1 MKSSPKIQAGTRWIA
16 TSFGFL
22 MLSLACVGSLMFL
35 YGGGSWQ
42 TTARMEAVNLS
53 AIEVSELVGTETYT
67 KPASRTP
74 HSLLRAFA
82 QTVKLPFASPQNMLS
97 SQLPAA
103 STVPAQP
110 PETQSSLL
118 SSLSTWQNSTKKIAL
133 GWIPYATPD
142 ETIQMIKDNPGITV
156 ISPKW
161 LKLSSTSGS
170 VSSSVQSSVVSYA
183 HAHGVKVWALFDN
196 QFDARLTHKVLQ
208 DSGARQS
215 LAKLV
220 AQDVKANHLDGLNV
234 DFENVQTLDQGAFT
248 TFVQELHQQ
257 LQPLHVTLSVDITPD
272 IVFLHDNAAFFH
284 AGLASV
290 CDYIVVMAYD
300 EHWGGDQTPGP
311 VADVPWVTNA
321 VYDLLDTGVPSD
333 KLILGLP
340 FYARFWHVH
349 SDGSV
354 TSQAVADSAVAG
366 ILQSHHATSTWNH
379 ALGVAYARYP
389 KSDGYE
395 EVWYETT
402 DTLAQKLALVNDQQ
416 LAGTAV
422 WSLSLSDR
430 QTWSTMIQALRQTL
444 S

>member
-1 MKSSPKIQAGTRWIA
+1 
-16 TSFGFL
+16 
-22 MLSLACVGSLMFL
+22 GSLMFL
-35 YGGGSWQ
+35 DGGGSWQ
-42 TTARMEAVNLS
+42 TAARLEAANLS

-67 KPASRTP
+67 KPASRAP
-74 HSLLRAFA
+74 HSLLRALA
-82 QTVKLPFASPQNMLS
+82 QTVKLPFANLQNILS

-103 STVPAQP
+103 LAPATQP
-110 PETQSSLL
+110 SETQSSLL
-118 SSLSTWQNSTKKIAL
+118 SSLYTWQNATKKIAL
-133 GWIPYATPD
+133 GWIPYATPS
-142 ETIQMIKDNPGITV
+142 ETVQMIKDNPGITV

-161 LKLSSTSGS
+161 LSLSSNTGS

-196 QFDARLTHKVLQ
+196 QFDASLTHKVLQ
-208 DSGARQS
+208 NVHTRLS
-215 LAKLV
+215 LVNAVVQVAKT
-220 AQDVKANHLDGLNV
+220 NHLDGLNV
-234 DFENVQTLDQGAFT
+234 DFENVQSADQTAFT
-248 TFVQELHQQ
+248 SFIQELHQQ
-257 LQPLHVTLSVDITPD
+257 LQPLHITLSVDITPD

-290 CDYIVVMAYD
+290 CDYIIVMAYD

-311 VADVPWVTNA
+311 VADVPWVTSA

-340 FYARFWHVH
+340 FYARFWHIH

-354 TSQAVADSAVAG
+354 TSQAVADGAVAG
-366 ILQSHHATSTWNH
+366 ILQAHHATSSWNS

-402 DTLAQKLALVNDQQ
+402 DTLARKLALVNDEQ

-422 WSLSLSDR
+422 WSLSLSDK